1 MWYLMMGWNPSWT
14 RAQHAAAADVST
26 RELQRW
32 VHAFN
37 ENGMDGLRWHE
48 AKRRGRK
55 RIISNPIWHTKIRP
69 YIEKMYGPVIDE
81 FSFAQFEQLHHF
93 VTVELGLQVKHSYL
107 IKRLR
112 SFGIRIE
119 ASPTGSISTE
129 SLPDPNI
136 EGIPPRETR

>member
-1 MWYLMMGWNPSWT
+1 
-14 RAQHAAAADVST
+14 
-26 RELQRW
+26 LQRW
-32 VHAFN
+32 VHAYN
-37 ENGMDGLRWHE
+37 EQGIEGLRRRE
-48 AKRRGRK
+48 RKRPGRK
-55 RIISNPIWHTKIRP
+55 RIISNLIWHSKIRP
-69 YIEKMYGPVIDE
+69 YIERMYGPVIDE

-93 VTVELGLQVKHSYL
+93 VTRELGIEVKPSYL
-107 IKRLR
+107 VKRLR